1 MLAYKT
7 VSGTKS
13 FRKIVHLTMQSMAF
27 CLSTIGVWA
36 AYKFH
41 SEKGVDHFYT
51 LHSWLGLT
59 CLFLFGTQ
67 WAAGFYTFWYPGGS
81 INSRAALL
89 PWHVFFGIYIYA
101 LAVATTATGIL
112 EKATFLQMH
121 NITSPYSTEA
131 YLVNSLGMLVVVLGG
146 CVILAIVTPM
156 SAKGDAL
163 RTQEY
168 QMQYPSV

>member
-67 WAAGFYTFWYPGGS
+67 VCALSLSLPSLPSLFLNSFMGHAGPVIYSSTTICAYIQCLFFV
-81 INSRAALL
+81 LL
-89 PWHVFFGIYIYA
+89 V
-101 LAVATTATGIL
+101 
-112 EKATFLQMH
+112 E
-121 NITSPYSTEA
+121 
-131 YLVNSLGMLVVVLGG
+131 
-146 CVILAIVTPM
+146 C
-156 SAKGDAL
+156 
-163 RTQEY
+163 
-168 QMQYPSV
+168 

>member
-67 WAAGFYTFWYPGGS
+67 VCALSLSPPSLLCFWIASWVMLDQLYIVAQPFVHIACLGRLSSAFFLFFLLSVKNPGHNFFFFNLWFCLSLYSG
-81 INSRAALL
+81 LL
-89 PWHVFFGIYIYA
+89 AFTRFGI
-101 LAVATTATGIL
+101 
-112 EKATFLQMH
+112 
-121 NITSPYSTEA
+121 
-131 YLVNSLGMLVVVLGG
+131 LVV
-146 CVILAIVTPM
+146 
-156 SAKGDAL
+156 
-163 RTQEY
+163 Q
-168 QMQYPSV
+168 

>member
-27 CLSTIGVWA
+27 CLSIIGVWA

-67 WAAGFYTFWYPGGS
+67 VCSLSP
-81 INSRAALL
+81 L
-89 PWHVFFGIYIYA
+89 PSLF
-101 LAVATTATGIL
+101 
-112 EKATFLQMH
+112 
-121 NITSPYSTEA
+121 
-131 YLVNSLGMLVVVLGG
+131 VNSFMGHAVPVIYSSTTICAYSMPWKVIQCLFLVLIE
-146 CVILAIVTPM
+146 C
-156 SAKGDAL
+156 
-163 RTQEY
+163 
-168 QMQYPSV
+168 